1 MRLACLARP
10 FLRRFS
16 AVFRRPFA
24 VSPRF
29 PATTHQGRDYG
40 RKTEKNEGKMSEIR
54 PKMLAGFSSSRVACL
69 SPRAALAHHQ
79 RWLLC
84 AATNSSGGGGY
95 GGGCCGGCCGCCR
108 CCCSTPATA
117 AAVVAAAAAAGCAL
131 TLAPLP
137 CLARLFVGVFG
148 RGLPTGQQRGAG
160 GWGAAVLGGFPL
172 IFSPFFPVGTIAIKL

>member
-117 AAVVAAAAAAGCAL
+117 VAAAAGCAL

-160 GWGAAVLGGFPL
+160 GWGAAGFGGFPL
-172 IFSPFFPVGTIAIKL
+172 IFSPFLPVFTIAIKL